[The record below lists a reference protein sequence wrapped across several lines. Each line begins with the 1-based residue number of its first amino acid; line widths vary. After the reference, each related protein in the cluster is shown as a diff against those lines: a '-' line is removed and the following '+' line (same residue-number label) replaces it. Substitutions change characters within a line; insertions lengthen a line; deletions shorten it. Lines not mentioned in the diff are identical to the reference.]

1 MTMTAPKRGNKSL
14 RRSKLVARGG
24 TWDAIAAA
32 NASGADIIHIELE
45 SGFAA
50 EYRPTAVEVTK
61 RAIAEMDW
69 SEKEAWVRFRHVGA
83 AETLTDLATIL
94 SAKPDLVYCAKVKS
108 ADDIRKL
115 DQAVTRYEDENG
127 VEPGSTQIG
136 AVIELVEAL
145 ANVEAIAAAS
155 PRMGAIMFGA
165 NDMSLDL
172 GYRRTGTPELEY
184 ETLYIRSR
192 MVLAGRLASI
202 DIIDAAYMDRTD
214 IEGSEAGARF
224 SARMGFTGKTALSPG
239 QIAGIHRAFVPTE
252 KELLWAREII
262 SASESPNGPFQ
273 LIDGDAV
280 SASDL
285 LRAETLLKRAAHPEI
300 DVNDAA

>member
-1 MTMTAPKRGNKSL
+1 
-14 RRSKLVARGG
+14 VAKGG

-45 SGFAA
+45 SGFDPG
-50 EYRPTAVEVTK
+50 YRPTAVEVTR
-61 RAIAEMDW
+61 RAITEMDW
-69 SEKEAWVRFRHVGA
+69 SGKEAWVRFRHVDA

-94 SAKPDLVYCAKVKS
+94 GARPDLVYCAKVKS

-165 NDMSLDL
+165 NDMSLDF
-172 GYRRTGTPELEY
+172 GYRRTNTPELEY

-192 MVLAGRLASI
+192 MVLAGRLAKI
-202 DIIDAAYMDRTD
+202 DIIDAAYMDRAD
-214 IEGSEAGARF
+214 LEASEAGARF
-224 SARMGFTGKTALSPG
+224 SARMGFTGKTALAPE
-239 QIAGIHRAFVPTE
+239 QIAGIHRAFVPTD
-252 KELLWAREII
+252 KELLWAREVI
-262 SASESPNGPFQ
+262 SAAESPNGSFQ
-273 LIDGDAV
+273 LIDGDTV
-280 SASDL
+280 SGTDL
-285 LRAETLLKRAAHPEI
+285 LRADTLLKRATYPETV
-300 DVNDAA
+300 VNDAA